1 MWRGWLFTSRAS
13 GDEVRGEML
22 KSLLMKAAMLAVT
35 AGLVLWIGWPIPK
48 EPATDPPPS
57 TSHEQTTESQ
67 GSMEHASVSDQVAS
81 GRAITEARTTSQT
94 VAIPATTD
102 AQRLDINRATVEE
115 LQALPGIGIVL
126 ARRVVE
132 RRTARGSFNTVEELL
147 EVKGIGEK
155 RLNSLRPLILVG
167 NKTQLSPR
175 RTKAAD
181 APAFQK
187 EGRL

>member
-1 MWRGWLFTSRAS
+1 
-13 GDEVRGEML
+13 ML
-22 KSLLMKAAMLAVT
+22 KSLVMKAAMLAIT
-35 AGLVLWIGWPIPK
+35 AALVLWIGWPIPK

-67 GSMEHASVSDQVAS
+67 GSMEHASVSDRAAS

-94 VAIPATTD
+94 VAVPLTTG

-115 LQALPGIGIVL
+115 LQSLPGIGEVL
-126 ARRVVE
+126 AKRVIA
-132 RRTARGSFNTVEELL
+132 RRTARGSFNTIEDLL

-167 NKTQLSPR
+167 NQTQPSPR
-175 RTKAAD
+175 RTKAAE
-181 APAFQK
+181 APAHQEK
-187 EGRL
+187 GRL

>member
-1 MWRGWLFTSRAS
+1 M
-13 GDEVRGEML
+13 RGEML
-22 KSLLMKAAMLAVT
+22 KSLLMKASMLAVT

-48 EPATDPPPS
+48 EPATDPPSPR
-57 TSHEQTTESQ
+57 SHEQTTGSQ
-67 GSMEHASVSDQVAS
+67 GSMEHDSVSDRAAS
-81 GRAITEARTTSQT
+81 GRAIIEARTTSQT

-115 LQALPGIGIVL
+115 LQALPGIGVVL

-132 RRTARGSFNTVEELL
+132 RRTARGSFNTVEDLL

-167 NKTQLSPR
+167 HQTQLSPR
-175 RTKAAD
+175 RPKAAE
-181 APAFQK
+181 APTLQK

>member
-1 MWRGWLFTSRAS
+1 
-13 GDEVRGEML
+13 ML

-48 EPATDPPPS
+48 EPATDPPSP

-67 GSMEHASVSDQVAS
+67 DSMEHTSVSNRTAS
-81 GRAITEARTTSQT
+81 GRVITETRTTSQT
-94 VAIPATTD
+94 VAVPLTTG

-115 LQALPGIGIVL
+115 LQSLPGIGEVL
-126 ARRVVE
+126 AKRVIARRM
-132 RRTARGSFNTVEELL
+132 ARGSFNTIEDLL

-167 NKTQLSPR
+167 NQTQPSPR
-175 RTKAAD
+175 RTKAAE
-181 APAFQK
+181 APALQK

>member
-1 MWRGWLFTSRAS
+1 
-13 GDEVRGEML
+13 
-22 KSLLMKAAMLAVT
+22 
-35 AGLVLWIGWPIPK
+35 
-48 EPATDPPPS
+48 
-57 TSHEQTTESQ
+57 
-67 GSMEHASVSDQVAS
+67 MEHASVSDRAAS

-94 VAIPATTD
+94 VAITATTE

-115 LQALPGIGIVL
+115 LQSLPGIGEVL

-132 RRTARGSFNTVEELL
+132 RRTVRGLFNTVEDLL

-167 NKTQLSPR
+167 NQSQAPG
-175 RTKAAD
+175 RTTKSAE
-181 APAFQK
+181 APARQK